1 MTQGAI
7 SPYFPDEMTRARAKE
22 SGREKN
28 IPASQYEA
36 DSEAR
41 LPCPDGHG
49 LGPEDHRCPPGQ
61 GTEAARRI
69 DPQEVNRAQ
78 RLRRS
83 AEFQRVTQA
92 GQKIY
97 TRNLLVF
104 ATAGLSE
111 ERRLGIT
118 VTRKVGNAVFRNRAK
133 RVTREAFRR
142 TREGLPPGTD
152 VVIIVKRD
160 TAWPSLER
168 YEKDIAHAF
177 RIYTRRARH

>member
-1 MTQGAI
+1 MA
-7 SPYFPDEMTRARAKE
+7 P
-22 SGREKN
+22 
-28 IPASQYEA
+28 
-36 DSEAR
+36 
-41 LPCPDGHG
+41 
-49 LGPEDHRCPPGQ
+49 GPFTPE
-61 GTEAARRI
+61 
-69 DPQEVNRAQ
+69 Q

-83 AEFQRVTQA
+83 VQFKWVLHEGR
-92 GQKIY
+92 KIY
-97 TRNLLVF
+97 TRNLLIF
-104 ATAGLSE
+104 AAAGPTD
-111 ERRLGIT
+111 ERRIGIT

-177 RIYTRRARH
+177 EIYTRRARR

>member
-1 MTQGAI
+1 MT
-7 SPYFPDEMTRARAKE
+7 P
-22 SGREKN
+22 
-28 IPASQYEA
+28 
-36 DSEAR
+36 
-41 LPCPDGHG
+41 
-49 LGPEDHRCPPGQ
+49 GPFTPEH
-61 GTEAARRI
+61 
-69 DPQEVNRAQ
+69 

-83 AEFQRVTQA
+83 VQFQWVLRE

-104 ATAGLSE
+104 AAAGPTG

-133 RVTREAFRR
+133 RVTREVFRR
-142 TREGLPPGTD
+142 TREELPPGTD

-160 TAWPSLER
+160 TAWPCMEQ

-177 RIYTRRARH
+177 SLYTRRARR